1 VVPSEPVPI
10 EAQLESTT
18 AARARQL
25 RRVEVTPALLLFVA
39 ALPVLFL
46 HAAFQPTIAATV
58 GSTHIDLRLS
68 DLAVL
73 AIVGSA
79 VIAARR
85 EGTATLRHGVLI
97 WTTAAVFLLWVL
109 AATFYPLA
117 SSASYPWRTHLVT
130 AVKYA
135 EYAVIALAV
144 PLVLR
149 TRRDLRA
156 FGWTLAAVSALAT
169 LVALLQFFGAG
180 IFRAWPSG
188 GRQPSFVG
196 VDDLGMLSAAAYAI
210 SLALV
215 TVGTRGRG
223 ARVLAWTAGVAGGLG
238 MVLSGALAS
247 VLGALLASVVAL
259 VVARRFAGVDV
270 RRAVV
275 VCAMALA
282 VLAGSVFMRSAALGD
297 FARFAGLGQ
306 SDNGA
311 RVESYSHR
319 WVLDYIGLKM
329 FLRQPVLGAGWQ
341 AGYDE
346 EAYGPVLADAHRR
359 FPSQPALAFPSPAH
373 PWGIQSAYVEVLAE
387 LGIVGGVLFVAWI
400 AAGLW
405 TALRSLRAARS
416 LAWHPFLG
424 VLWLCVVLGVWNGLW
439 FIGGIPFD
447 ALIWLAFGF
456 AATPPLVLAEAGR

>member
-1 VVPSEPVPI
+1 VPI
-10 EAQLESTT
+10 EAKIESTT
-18 AARARQL
+18 AARARQV

-46 HAAFQPTIAATV
+46 HAAFQPTITATV
-58 GSTHIDLRLS
+58 GSTQIDLRLS

-73 AIVGSA
+73 AIGASA

-85 EGTATLRHGVLI
+85 EGTATLRHGLLI

-109 AATFYPLA
+109 AASFYPLA

-156 FGWTLAAVSALAT
+156 VGWTLAAVSALAT

-215 TVGTRGRG
+215 TIGTRGRG

-297 FARFAGLGQ
+297 FARFAGLGR

-329 FLRQPVLGAGWQ
+329 FLRQPLLGAGWQ

-424 VLWLCVVLGVWNGLW
+424 VLWLCVVVGVWNGLW